1 MLIHHRQQRL
11 PIHCLDSATE
21 EMKLYKACLYLRLSD
36 EDKRNI
42 EDNSIGN
49 QKKICLEHLK
59 KLPEIE
65 VIASYIDNGASG
77 TNFSRS
83 GFKQMLQDLTK
94 GEINCVV
101 VKDLSRLGRNYLET
115 SEYLEK
121 FFPEA
126 GIRFI
131 AVNNGYD
138 SIRKLNGKQE
148 IVIPFSNI
156 VNDMYAKDV
165 SRKIRSSIEILMK
178 SGEFLPPS
186 GSIPYG
192 YLRDE
197 KNNTYIIDEETAP
210 IVQEIF
216 KMKLQGVSDCEIIRT
231 LNRKQIP
238 SPGKI
243 RYLRGMTKAEKYK
256 DAVWIGSTLRKLL
269 SNEVYLGH
277 RIHGKVKRDCLGAE
291 KKRRPQDEWE
301 YVYNVH
307 PALISEEDFQ
317 KIRQIKEKGREKQ
330 AQCNKHQK
338 RSLEERRLLTGKIYC
353 GDCGTLMGARKG
365 NQRLTSKKSPRIF
378 YQCDGYEYSG
388 RTRCFNHYISQ
399 KDVLEKIK
407 NALNVQFKLIAES
420 DRVIKSIQDDKKGML
435 ALHDKKRKEIN
446 DELAKMKMKKERLLI
461 DYNDGTINSEE
472 YKYIRQKYDDEEQKL
487 RRVLVFAEKERK
499 NQEKQLRITEE
510 WVKLMKQFMPQK
522 NIDRKLIEHLID
534 TIYVYGNKNVEIVF
548 LFKNEVEELTGAA
561 REAERKE
568 RNIG

>member
-1 MLIHHRQQRL
+1 MARVSRKNIAVTAV
-11 PIHCLDSATE
+11 SATE

-121 FFPEA
+121 IFPEA

-256 DAVWIGSTLRKLL
+256 DAVWVGSTLRKLL

-277 RIHGKVKRDCLGAE
+277 RVHGKVKRDCLGAE
-291 KKRRPQDEWE
+291 KKRRPQEEWE

-407 NALNVQFKLIAES
+407 NAMNVQFKLIAES
-420 DRVIKSIQDDKKGML
+420 DRVIKSIQDDKEEML

-446 DELAKMKMKKERLLI
+446 DELTKMEMKKERLLI
-461 DYNDGTINSEE
+461 DYNDDMVSNEE
-472 YKYIRQKYDDEEQKL
+472 YRYIRQKYDDEEQKL
-487 RRVLVFAEKERK
+487 RKILDFAEKERRK
-499 NQEKQLRITEE
+499 QEKQLRITEE

>member
-1 MLIHHRQQRL
+1 MARVSRKNIAVTAV
-11 PIHCLDSATE
+11 SATE

-121 FFPEA
+121 IFPEA

>member
-1 MLIHHRQQRL
+1 MARVSRKNIAVTAV
-11 PIHCLDSATE
+11 SATE

-291 KKRRPQDEWE
+291 KKRRPQEEWE

-487 RRVLVFAEKERK
+487 RKILDFAEKERRK
-499 NQEKQLRITEE
+499 QEKQLRITEE

>member
-1 MLIHHRQQRL
+1 MARVSRKNIAVTAV
-11 PIHCLDSATE
+11 SATE

-256 DAVWIGSTLRKLL
+256 DAVWVGSTLRKLL

-277 RIHGKVKRDCLGAE
+277 RVHGKVKRDCLGAE
-291 KKRRPQDEWE
+291 KKRRPQEEWE

-365 NQRLTSKKSPRIF
+365 NQRLTSKKTPRIF

-407 NALNVQFKLIAES
+407 NAMNVQFKLIAES
-420 DRVIKSIQDDKKGML
+420 DRVIKSIQDDKEEML

-446 DELAKMKMKKERLLI
+446 DELTKMEMKKERLLI
-461 DYNDGTINSEE
+461 DYNDDMVSNEE
-472 YKYIRQKYDDEEQKL
+472 YRYIRQKYDDEEQKL
-487 RRVLVFAEKERK
+487 RKILDFAEKERRK
-499 NQEKQLRITEE
+499 QEKQLRITEE

-548 LFKNEVEELTGAA
+548 LFKNEIEELTGAA

>member
-1 MLIHHRQQRL
+1 MARVSRKNIAVTAV
-11 PIHCLDSATE
+11 SATE

-291 KKRRPQDEWE
+291 KKRRPQEEWE

-461 DYNDGTINSEE
+461 DYNDDMVSNEE
-472 YKYIRQKYDDEEQKL
+472 YRYIRQKYDDEEQKL
-487 RRVLVFAEKERK
+487 RKILDFAEKERRK
-499 NQEKQLRITEE
+499 QEKQLRITEE

-548 LFKNEVEELTGAA
+548 LFKNEIEELTGAA

>member
-1 MLIHHRQQRL
+1 MARVSRKNIAVTAV
-11 PIHCLDSATE
+11 SATE

-165 SRKIRSSIEILMK
+165 SRKIRSSIETLMK

-510 WVKLMKQFMPQK
+510 WVKLMKQFMTQK

-548 LFKNEVEELTGAA
+548 LFKNEIEELTGAA

>member
-1 MLIHHRQQRL
+1 MARVSRKNIAVTAV
-11 PIHCLDSATE
+11 SATE

-121 FFPEA
+121 IFPEA

-256 DAVWIGSTLRKLL
+256 DAVWVGSTLRKLL

-277 RIHGKVKRDCLGAE
+277 RVHGKVKRDCLGAE
-291 KKRRPQDEWE
+291 KKRRPQEEWE

-407 NALNVQFKLIAES
+407 NAMNVQFKLIAES
-420 DRVIKSIQDDKKGML
+420 DRVIKSIQDDKEEML

-446 DELAKMKMKKERLLI
+446 DELTKMEMKKERLLI
-461 DYNDGTINSEE
+461 DYNDDMVSNEE
-472 YKYIRQKYDDEEQKL
+472 YRYIRQKYDDEEQKL
-487 RRVLVFAEKERK
+487 RKILDFAEKERRK
-499 NQEKQLRITEE
+499 QEKQLRITEE

-548 LFKNEVEELTGAA
+548 LFKNEIEELTGAA

>member
-1 MLIHHRQQRL
+1 MARVSRKNIAVTAV
-11 PIHCLDSATE
+11 SATE

-256 DAVWIGSTLRKLL
+256 DAVWVGSTLRKLL

-277 RIHGKVKRDCLGAE
+277 RVHGKVKRDCLGAE
-291 KKRRPQDEWE
+291 KKRRPQEEWE

-407 NALNVQFKLIAES
+407 NAMNVQFKLIAES
-420 DRVIKSIQDDKKGML
+420 DRVIKSIQDDKEEML

-446 DELAKMKMKKERLLI
+446 DELTMMEMKKERLLI
-461 DYNDGTINSEE
+461 DYNDDMVSNEE
-472 YKYIRQKYDDEEQKL
+472 YRYIRQKYDDEEQKL
-487 RRVLVFAEKERK
+487 RKILDFAEKERRK
-499 NQEKQLRITEE
+499 QEKQLRITEE

-548 LFKNEVEELTGAA
+548 LFKNEIEELTGAA

>member
-1 MLIHHRQQRL
+1 MARVSRKNIAVTAV
-11 PIHCLDSATE
+11 SATE

-277 RIHGKVKRDCLGAE
+277 RVHGKVKRDCLGAE

-446 DELAKMKMKKERLLI
+446 DELTKMEMKKERLLI
-461 DYNDGTINSEE
+461 DYNDDMVSNEE
-472 YKYIRQKYDDEEQKL
+472 YRYIRQKYDDEEQKL

>member
-1 MLIHHRQQRL
+1 MARVSRKNIAVTAV
-11 PIHCLDSATE
+11 SATE

-65 VIASYIDNGASG
+65 VIASYVDNGASG

-256 DAVWIGSTLRKLL
+256 DAVWVGSTLRKLL

-277 RIHGKVKRDCLGAE
+277 RVHGKVKRDCLGAE
-291 KKRRPQDEWE
+291 KKRRPQEEWE

-407 NALNVQFKLIAES
+407 NAMNVQFKLIAES
-420 DRVIKSIQDDKKGML
+420 DRVIKSIQDDKEEML

-446 DELAKMKMKKERLLI
+446 DELTKMEMKKERLLI
-461 DYNDGTINSEE
+461 DYNDDMVSNEE
-472 YKYIRQKYDDEEQKL
+472 YRYIRQKYDDEEQKL
-487 RRVLVFAEKERK
+487 RKILDFAEKERRK
-499 NQEKQLRITEE
+499 QEKQLRITEE

-548 LFKNEVEELTGAA
+548 LFKNEIEELTGAA

>member
-1 MLIHHRQQRL
+1 MARVSRKNIAVTAV
-11 PIHCLDSATE
+11 SATE

-277 RIHGKVKRDCLGAE
+277 RVHGKVKRDCLGAE
-291 KKRRPQDEWE
+291 KK
-301 YVYNVH
+301 
-307 PALISEEDFQ
+307 
-317 KIRQIKEKGREKQ
+317 KT
-330 AQCNKHQK
+330 
-338 RSLEERRLLTGKIYC
+338 TG
-353 GDCGTLMGARKG
+353 GMGVC
-365 NQRLTSKKSPRIF
+365 I
-378 YQCDGYEYSG
+378 
-388 RTRCFNHYISQ
+388 
-399 KDVLEKIK
+399 
-407 NALNVQFKLIAES
+407 
-420 DRVIKSIQDDKKGML
+420 
-435 ALHDKKRKEIN
+435 
-446 DELAKMKMKKERLLI
+446 
-461 DYNDGTINSEE
+461 
-472 YKYIRQKYDDEEQKL
+472 
-487 RRVLVFAEKERK
+487 
-499 NQEKQLRITEE
+499 
-510 WVKLMKQFMPQK
+510 
-522 NIDRKLIEHLID
+522 
-534 TIYVYGNKNVEIVF
+534 
-548 LFKNEVEELTGAA
+548 
-561 REAERKE
+561 
-568 RNIG
+568 

>member
-1 MLIHHRQQRL
+1 MARVSRKNIAVTAV
-11 PIHCLDSATE
+11 SATE

-388 RTRCFNHYISQ
+388 RTRCFNRYISQ

>member
-1 MLIHHRQQRL
+1 MARVSRKNIAVTAV
-11 PIHCLDSATE
+11 SATE

-510 WVKLMKQFMPQK
+510 WVKLMKQFTPQK

>member
-1 MLIHHRQQRL
+1 MARVSRKNIAVTAV
-11 PIHCLDSATE
+11 SATE

-256 DAVWIGSTLRKLL
+256 DAVWVGSTLRKLL

-277 RIHGKVKRDCLGAE
+277 RVHGKVKRDCLGAE
-291 KKRRPQDEWE
+291 KKRRPQEEWE

-407 NALNVQFKLIAES
+407 NAMNVQFKLITES
-420 DRVIKSIQDDKKGML
+420 DRVIKSIQDDKEEML

-446 DELAKMKMKKERLLI
+446 DELTKMEMKKERLLI
-461 DYNDGTINSEE
+461 DYNDDMVSNEE
-472 YKYIRQKYDDEEQKL
+472 YRYIRQKYDDEEQKL
-487 RRVLVFAEKERK
+487 RKILDFAEKERRK
-499 NQEKQLRITEE
+499 QEKQLRITEE

>member
-1 MLIHHRQQRL
+1 MARVSRKNIAVTAV
-11 PIHCLDSATE
+11 SATE

-256 DAVWIGSTLRKLL
+256 DAVWVGSTLRKLL

-277 RIHGKVKRDCLGAE
+277 RVHGKVKRDCLGAE
-291 KKRRPQDEWE
+291 KKRRPQEEWE

-365 NQRLTSKKSPRIF
+365 NQRLTSKKSPWIF

-407 NALNVQFKLIAES
+407 NAMNVQFKLIAES
-420 DRVIKSIQDDKKGML
+420 DRVIKSIQDDKEEML

-446 DELAKMKMKKERLLI
+446 DELTKMEMKKERLLI
-461 DYNDGTINSEE
+461 DYNDDMVSNEE
-472 YKYIRQKYDDEEQKL
+472 YRYIRQKYDDEEQKL
-487 RRVLVFAEKERK
+487 RKILDFAEKERRK
-499 NQEKQLRITEE
+499 QEKQLRITEE

-548 LFKNEVEELTGAA
+548 LFKNEIEELTGAA

>member
-1 MLIHHRQQRL
+1 MARVSRKNIAVTAV
-11 PIHCLDSATE
+11 SATE

-256 DAVWIGSTLRKLL
+256 DAVWVGSTLRKLL

-277 RIHGKVKRDCLGAE
+277 RVHGKVKRDCLGAE
-291 KKRRPQDEWE
+291 KKRRPQEEWE

-338 RSLEERRLLTGKIYC
+338 RSLEERQLLTGKIYC

-446 DELAKMKMKKERLLI
+446 DELTKMEMKKERLLI
-461 DYNDGTINSEE
+461 DYNDDMVSNEE
-472 YKYIRQKYDDEEQKL
+472 YRYIRQKYDDEEQKL
-487 RRVLVFAEKERK
+487 RKILDFAEKERRK
-499 NQEKQLRITEE
+499 QEKQLRITEE

-548 LFKNEVEELTGAA
+548 LFKNEIEELTGAA

>member
-1 MLIHHRQQRL
+1 MARVSRKNIAVTAV
-11 PIHCLDSATE
+11 SATE

-472 YKYIRQKYDDEEQKL
+472 YKYIRQKYDEEEQKL
-487 RRVLVFAEKERK
+487 RRILALAEKERK
-499 NQEKQLRITEE
+499 NQEKQLRTIEE

-548 LFKNEVEELTGAA
+548 LFKNEIEELTGAA
-561 REAERKE
+561 REAGRKE

>member
-1 MLIHHRQQRL
+1 MARVSRKNIAVTAV
-11 PIHCLDSATE
+11 SATE

-216 KMKLQGVSDCEIIRT
+216 KMKLQEVSDCEIIRT

-256 DAVWIGSTLRKLL
+256 DAVWVGSTLRKLL

-277 RIHGKVKRDCLGAE
+277 RVHGKVKRDCLGAE
-291 KKRRPQDEWE
+291 KKRRPQEEWE

-407 NALNVQFKLIAES
+407 NAMNVQFKLIAES
-420 DRVIKSIQDDKKGML
+420 DRVIKSIQDDKEEML

-446 DELAKMKMKKERLLI
+446 DELTKMEMKKERLLI
-461 DYNDGTINSEE
+461 DYNDDMVSNEE
-472 YKYIRQKYDDEEQKL
+472 YRYIRQKYDDEEQKL
-487 RRVLVFAEKERK
+487 RKILDFAEKERRK
-499 NQEKQLRITEE
+499 QEKQLRITEE

-548 LFKNEVEELTGAA
+548 LFKNEIEELTGAA

>member
-1 MLIHHRQQRL
+1 MARVSRKNVAVTAV
-11 PIHCLDSATE
+11 SATE

-165 SRKIRSSIEILMK
+165 SRKIRSSIETLMK

-499 NQEKQLRITEE
+499 NQEKQLRTTEE

-548 LFKNEVEELTGAA
+548 LFKNEIEELTGAA

>member
-1 MLIHHRQQRL
+1 MARVSRKNIAVTAV
-11 PIHCLDSATE
+11 SATE

-94 GEINCVV
+94 GEINCDV
-101 VKDLSRLGRNYLET
+101 VKDLSHLGRNYLET

-256 DAVWIGSTLRKLL
+256 DAVWVGSTLRKLL

-277 RIHGKVKRDCLGAE
+277 RVHGKVKRDCLGAE
-291 KKRRPQDEWE
+291 KKRRPQEEWE

-407 NALNVQFKLIAES
+407 NAMNVQFKLIAES
-420 DRVIKSIQDDKKGML
+420 DRVIKSIQDDKEEML

-446 DELAKMKMKKERLLI
+446 DELTKMEMKKERLLI
-461 DYNDGTINSEE
+461 DYNDDMVSNEE
-472 YKYIRQKYDDEEQKL
+472 YRYIRQKYDDEEQKL
-487 RRVLVFAEKERK
+487 RKILDFAEKERRK
-499 NQEKQLRITEE
+499 QEKQLRITEE

-548 LFKNEVEELTGAA
+548 LFKNEIEELTGAA

>member
-1 MLIHHRQQRL
+1 MARVSRKNIAVTAV
-11 PIHCLDSATE
+11 SATE

-461 DYNDGTINSEE
+461 DYNNGTINSEE

>member
-1 MLIHHRQQRL
+1 MARVSRKNIAVTAV
-11 PIHCLDSATE
+11 SATE

-256 DAVWIGSTLRKLL
+256 DAVWVGSTLRKLL

-277 RIHGKVKRDCLGAE
+277 RVHGKVKRDCLGAE
-291 KKRRPQDEWE
+291 KKRRPQEEWE

-353 GDCGTLMGARKG
+353 GDCGTLLGARKG

-407 NALNVQFKLIAES
+407 NAMNVQFKLIAES
-420 DRVIKSIQDDKKGML
+420 DRVIKSIQDDKEEML

-446 DELAKMKMKKERLLI
+446 DELTKMEMKKERLLI
-461 DYNDGTINSEE
+461 DYNDDMVSNEE
-472 YKYIRQKYDDEEQKL
+472 YRYIRQKYDDEEQKL
-487 RRVLVFAEKERK
+487 RKILDFAEKERRK
-499 NQEKQLRITEE
+499 QEKQLRITEE

-548 LFKNEVEELTGAA
+548 LFKNEIEELTGAA

>member
-1 MLIHHRQQRL
+1 MARVSRKNIAVTAV
-11 PIHCLDSATE
+11 SATE

-256 DAVWIGSTLRKLL
+256 DAVWVGSTLRKLL

-277 RIHGKVKRDCLGAE
+277 RVHGKVKRDCLGAE
-291 KKRRPQDEWE
+291 KKRRPQEEWE

-487 RRVLVFAEKERK
+487 RKILDFAEKERRK
-499 NQEKQLRITEE
+499 QEKQLRITEE

-548 LFKNEVEELTGAA
+548 LFKNEIEELTGAA

>member
-1 MLIHHRQQRL
+1 MARVSRKNIAVTAV
-11 PIHCLDSATE
+11 SATE

-178 SGEFLPPS
+178 RGEFLLPS

-256 DAVWIGSTLRKLL
+256 DAVWVGSTLRKLL

-277 RIHGKVKRDCLGAE
+277 RVHGKVKRDCLGAE
-291 KKRRPQDEWE
+291 KKRRPQEEWE

-407 NALNVQFKLIAES
+407 NAMNVQFKLIAES
-420 DRVIKSIQDDKKGML
+420 DRVIKSIQDDKEEML

-446 DELAKMKMKKERLLI
+446 DELTKMEMKKERLLI
-461 DYNDGTINSEE
+461 DYNDDMVSNEE
-472 YKYIRQKYDDEEQKL
+472 YRYIRQKYDDEEQKL
-487 RRVLVFAEKERK
+487 RKILDFAEKERRK
-499 NQEKQLRITEE
+499 QEKQLRITEE

-548 LFKNEVEELTGAA
+548 LFKNEIEELTGAA

>member
-1 MLIHHRQQRL
+1 
-11 PIHCLDSATE
+11 
-21 EMKLYKACLYLRLSD
+21 
-36 EDKRNI
+36 
-42 EDNSIGN
+42 
-49 QKKICLEHLK
+49 
-59 KLPEIE
+59 
-65 VIASYIDNGASG
+65 
-77 TNFSRS
+77 
-83 GFKQMLQDLTK
+83 
-94 GEINCVV
+94 
-101 VKDLSRLGRNYLET
+101 
-115 SEYLEK
+115 
-121 FFPEA
+121 
-126 GIRFI
+126 
-131 AVNNGYD
+131 
-138 SIRKLNGKQE
+138 
-148 IVIPFSNI
+148 
-156 VNDMYAKDV
+156 
-165 SRKIRSSIEILMK
+165 
-178 SGEFLPPS
+178 
-186 GSIPYG
+186 
-192 YLRDE
+192 
-197 KNNTYIIDEETAP
+197 
-210 IVQEIF
+210 
-216 KMKLQGVSDCEIIRT
+216 MKLQGVSDCEIIRT

-277 RIHGKVKRDCLGAE
+277 RVHGKVKRDCLGAE

-317 KIRQIKEKGREKQ
+317 KIRQIKENGREKQ

-353 GDCGTLMGARKG
+353 GDCGTLMGGRKG
-365 NQRLTSKKSPRIF
+365 NQRLTSKELPRIF
-378 YQCDGYEYSG
+378 YQCGGYEYSG

-420 DRVIKSIQDDKKGML
+420 DRVIKRIQDDKKEML

-446 DELAKMKMKKERLLI
+446 DDLAKMEMKKERLLI

-472 YKYIRQKYDDEEQKL
+472 YKYIRQKYDEEEQKL
-487 RRVLVFAEKERK
+487 RRILVLAEKERK
-499 NQEKQLRITEE
+499 NQEKQLQTIEE

-548 LFKNEVEELTGAA
+548 LFKNEIEELTGAA

>member
-1 MLIHHRQQRL
+1 MARVSRKNIAVTAV
-11 PIHCLDSATE
+11 SATE

>member
-1 MLIHHRQQRL
+1 MARVSRKNIAVTAV
-11 PIHCLDSATE
+11 SATE

-165 SRKIRSSIEILMK
+165 SRKIRSSIETLMK

>member
-1 MLIHHRQQRL
+1 MARVSRKNIAVTEG
-11 PIHCLDSATE
+11 SADE
-21 EMKLYKACLYLRLSD
+21 KMKPYKACLYLRLSD
-36 EDKRNI
+36 EDERSI

-65 VIASYIDNGASG
+65 VTASYIDNGASG

-83 GFKQMLQDLTK
+83 GFKQMLQDLTN
-94 GEINCVV
+94 GRINCVV

-121 FFPEA
+121 IFPEA

-138 SIRKLNGKQE
+138 SIRKLDGKQE

-165 SRKIRSSIEILMK
+165 SRKIRSSIKTLMK
-178 SGEFLPPS
+178 CGEFLPPS

-197 KNNTYIIDEETAP
+197 KNNTYIIDKETAP

-256 DAVWIGSTLRKLL
+256 EAVWVGSTLRKLL

-291 KKRRPQDEWE
+291 KKRRPQEEWE
-301 YVYNVH
+301 YIYNVH

-317 KIRQIKEKGREKQ
+317 KIQQIKEKGREKQ
-330 AQCNKHQK
+330 AQCNKHQEL
-338 RSLEERRLLTGKIYC
+338 SLEERQLLTGKIYC
-353 GDCGTLMGARKG
+353 GDCGALMGVRKG

-378 YQCDGYEYSG
+378 YQCDGYKYSG
-388 RTRCFNHYISQ
+388 KTRCFNHYISQ

-420 DRVIKSIQDDKKGML
+420 DRVVKSIQDDKKEL
-435 ALHDKKRKEIN
+435 LVIHDKKRKEIN
-446 DELAKMKMKKERLLI
+446 DELAKMEMKKERLLI
-461 DYNDGTINSEE
+461 DYNDGTISSEE
-472 YKYIRQKYDDEEQKL
+472 YRYIRQKYDDEDQKL
-487 RRVLVFAEKERK
+487 RRILVFAEKERR
-499 NQEKQLRITEE
+499 NQEKQLRTTEE

-548 LFKNEVEELTGAA
+548 LFKNEIEELTEAA

>member
-1 MLIHHRQQRL
+1 MARVSRKNIAVTAV
-11 PIHCLDSATE
+11 SATE

-291 KKRRPQDEWE
+291 KKRRPQEEWE
-301 YVYNVH
+301 YIYNVH

>member
-1 MLIHHRQQRL
+1 MARVSRKNIAVTAV
-11 PIHCLDSATE
+11 SATE

-277 RIHGKVKRDCLGAE
+277 RVHGKVKRDCLGAE
-291 KKRRPQDEWE
+291 KKRRPQEEWE

>member
-1 MLIHHRQQRL
+1 MARVSRKNIAVTAV
-11 PIHCLDSATE
+11 SATE

-407 NALNVQFKLIAES
+407 NSLNVQFKLIAES

>member
-1 MLIHHRQQRL
+1 MARVSRKNIAVTEG
-11 PIHCLDSATE
+11 SADE
-21 EMKLYKACLYLRLSD
+21 KMKPYKACLYLRLSD
-36 EDKRNI
+36 EDERSI

-65 VIASYIDNGASG
+65 VTASYIDNGASG

-83 GFKQMLQDLTK
+83 GFKQMLQDLTN
-94 GEINCVV
+94 GRINCVV

-121 FFPEA
+121 IFPEA

-138 SIRKLNGKQE
+138 SIRKLDGKQE

-165 SRKIRSSIEILMK
+165 SRKIRSSIKTLMK
-178 SGEFLPPS
+178 CGEFLPPS

-197 KNNTYIIDEETAP
+197 KNNTYIIDKETAP

-256 DAVWIGSTLRKLL
+256 EAVWVGSTLRKLL

-291 KKRRPQDEWE
+291 KKRRPQEEWE
-301 YVYNVH
+301 YIYNVH

-317 KIRQIKEKGREKQ
+317 KIQQIKEKGREKQ
-330 AQCNKHQK
+330 AQCNKHQEL
-338 RSLEERRLLTGKIYC
+338 SLEERQLLTGKIYC
-353 GDCGTLMGARKG
+353 GDCGALMGVRKG

-378 YQCDGYEYSG
+378 YQCDGYKYSG
-388 RTRCFNHYISQ
+388 KTRCFNHYISQ

-420 DRVIKSIQDDKKGML
+420 DRVVKSIQDDKKEL
-435 ALHDKKRKEIN
+435 LVIHDKKRKEIN
-446 DELAKMKMKKERLLI
+446 DELAKMEMKKERLLI
-461 DYNDGTINSEE
+461 DYNDGTISSEE
-472 YKYIRQKYDDEEQKL
+472 YRYIRQKYDDEEQKL
-487 RRVLVFAEKERK
+487 RRILVFAEKERR
-499 NQEKQLRITEE
+499 NQEKQLRTTEE

-548 LFKNEVEELTGAA
+548 LFKNEIEELTEAA

>member
-1 MLIHHRQQRL
+1 MARVSRKNIAVTAV
-11 PIHCLDSATE
+11 SATE

-256 DAVWIGSTLRKLL
+256 DAVWVGSTLRKLL

-277 RIHGKVKRDCLGAE
+277 RVHGKVKRDCLGAE
-291 KKRRPQDEWE
+291 KKRRPQEEWE

-407 NALNVQFKLIAES
+407 NAMNVQFKLIAES
-420 DRVIKSIQDDKKGML
+420 DRVIKSIQDDKEEML

-446 DELAKMKMKKERLLI
+446 DELTKMEMKKERLLI
-461 DYNDGTINSEE
+461 DYNDDMVSNEE
-472 YKYIRQKYDDEEQKL
+472 YRYIRQKYDDEEQKL
-487 RRVLVFAEKERK
+487 RKILDFAEKERRK
-499 NQEKQLRITEE
+499 QEKQLRITEE

-548 LFKNEVEELTGAA
+548 LFKNEIEALTGAA

>member
-1 MLIHHRQQRL
+1 MARVSRKNIAVTAV
-11 PIHCLDSATE
+11 SATE

-121 FFPEA
+121 IFPEA

-165 SRKIRSSIEILMK
+165 SRKIRSSIETLMK

-216 KMKLQGVSDCEIIRT
+216 KMKLQGVSDGEIIRT

-277 RIHGKVKRDCLGAE
+277 RVHGKVKRDCLGAE

-317 KIRQIKEKGREKQ
+317 KIQQIKEKGREKQ

-407 NALNVQFKLIAES
+407 NALKVQFKLIAES
-420 DRVIKSIQDDKKGML
+420 DRVIKSIQIDKEEML

-446 DELAKMKMKKERLLI
+446 DELTKMEMKKERLLI

-548 LFKNEVEELTGAA
+548 LFKNEIEELTGPA

>member
-1 MLIHHRQQRL
+1 MARVSRKNIAVTAV
-11 PIHCLDSATE
+11 SATE

-256 DAVWIGSTLRKLL
+256 DAVWVGSTLRKLL

-277 RIHGKVKRDCLGAE
+277 RVHGKVKRDCLGAE
-291 KKRRPQDEWE
+291 KKRRPQEEWE

-407 NALNVQFKLIAES
+407 NAMNVQFKLIAES
-420 DRVIKSIQDDKKGML
+420 DRVIKSIQDDKEEML

-446 DELAKMKMKKERLLI
+446 DELTKMDMKKERLLI
-461 DYNDGTINSEE
+461 DYNDDMVSNEE
-472 YKYIRQKYDDEEQKL
+472 YRYIRQKYDDEEQKL
-487 RRVLVFAEKERK
+487 RKILDFAEKERRK
-499 NQEKQLRITEE
+499 QEKQLRITEE

-548 LFKNEVEELTGAA
+548 LFKNEIEELTGAA

>member
-1 MLIHHRQQRL
+1 MARVSRKNIAVTAV
-11 PIHCLDSATE
+11 SETE

-77 TNFSRS
+77 INFSRS

-165 SRKIRSSIEILMK
+165 SRKIRSSIETLMK

-277 RIHGKVKRDCLGAE
+277 RVHGKVKRDCLGAE

-307 PALISEEDFQ
+307 PALISEEDFK

-330 AQCNKHQK
+330 AQCNKHRK
-338 RSLEERRLLTGKIYC
+338 RSLEERRLLNGKIYC

-407 NALNVQFKLIAES
+407 NAMNVQFKLIAES
-420 DRVIKSIQDDKKGML
+420 DRVIKSIQDDKEEML

-446 DELAKMKMKKERLLI
+446 DELTKMEMKKERLLI
-461 DYNDGTINSEE
+461 DYNDDTVSSEE
-472 YKYIRQKYDDEEQKL
+472 YRYIRQKYDDEEQKL
-487 RRVLVFAEKERK
+487 RKILDFAEKERRK
-499 NQEKQLRITEE
+499 QEKQLRTTEE
-510 WVKLMKQFMPQK
+510 WVKLMNQFMPQK

-534 TIYVYGNKNVEIVF
+534 TIYVYGDKNVEIVF
-548 LFKNEVEELTGAA
+548 LFKNEIEELAGAVK
-561 REAERKE
+561 EAERKE

>member
-1 MLIHHRQQRL
+1 MARVSRKNIVVTAV
-11 PIHCLDSATE
+11 SETE

-165 SRKIRSSIEILMK
+165 SRKIRSSIETLMK

>member
-1 MLIHHRQQRL
+1 MARVSRKNIAVTAV
-11 PIHCLDSATE
+11 SATE

-243 RYLRGMTKAEKYK
+243 RYLRGMTKAEKDK

-277 RIHGKVKRDCLGAE
+277 RIYGKVKRDCLGAE

-472 YKYIRQKYDDEEQKL
+472 YKYIRQKYDEEEQKL
-487 RRVLVFAEKERK
+487 RRILVLAEKERK
-499 NQEKQLRITEE
+499 NQEKQLRTIEE

-548 LFKNEVEELTGAA
+548 LFKNEIEELTGAA
-561 REAERKE
+561 REAGRKE